1 MELNRLVPDF
11 ELPALDGRLYRLSG
25 CRGKIVVINFWSCE
39 CPHSERADK
48 EILSA
53 LAGWGAGAVLLTVA
67 SNKNESIESIKF
79 AAEARRLPLVLLD
92 ETCRVADQFEA
103 QVTPQVFVVDSQGV
117 LRYRGAVDDAS
128 FRKKVPSRFFLFE
141 AVEALLRGD
150 LPPLAESPPFGCAIV
165 REI

>member
-11 ELPALDGRLYRLSG
+11 ELPALDGRLYRLSDY
-25 CRGKIVVINFWSCE
+25 RGNIVVLNFWSCE

-48 EILSA
+48 EILPA
-53 LAGWGAGAVLLTVA
+53 LAGWGAGVALLTVA
-67 SNKNESIESIKF
+67 SNKNESIEAIQF
-79 AAEARRLPLVLLD
+79 AAEARRLPVVLLD
-92 ETCRVADQFEA
+92 EDCRAADQFEA

-150 LPPLAESPPFGCAIV
+150 LPPLAESAPFGCAIV